1 MVAMERFDGMD
12 DPPRREILVQSMR
25 AAKSAM
31 GLGPVLGELH
41 NRRNSALLNVEMGLG
56 EYSYIYVMA
65 YHDRM
70 IDPGERTG
78 IMDGPTVNRRM
89 HDVLAEMLARQ
100 LQQAE
105 ALTVDQRDAL
115 ETEIAAMAAEDRR
128 VPWQDGLPDSIAA
141 SFTPFRDQLDE
152 YFCPG
157 MTEMELL
164 KATRRRFGIE
174 SE

>member
-1 MVAMERFDGMD
+1 MEKFDGMD
-12 DPPRREILVQSMR
+12 DPPRREILLQSMK
-25 AAKSAM
+25 AARSAM
-31 GLGPVLGELH
+31 GLGPALGELH

-89 HDVLAEMLARQ
+89 HDLLSEMLARQ
-100 LQQAE
+100 LKQAE
-105 ALTVDQRDAL
+105 DLTADQRAAL

-128 VPWQDGLPDSIAA
+128 VPWRDGLPGPIAA
-141 SFTPFRDQLDE
+141 GFAPFRDRLDDV
-152 YFCPG
+152 FCPA
-157 MTEMELL
+157 MNEMELL
-164 KATRRRFGIE
+164 KATRRKFGIE